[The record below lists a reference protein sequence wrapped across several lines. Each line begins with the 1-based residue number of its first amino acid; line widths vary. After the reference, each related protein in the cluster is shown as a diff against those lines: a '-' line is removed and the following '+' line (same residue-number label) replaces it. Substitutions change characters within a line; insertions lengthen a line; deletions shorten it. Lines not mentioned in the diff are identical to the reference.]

1 MKRFHSLSLLIPI
14 LLLTS
19 CARQSIEKSTVNNLQ
34 SWTPG
39 VFQLPVVA
47 ELEVDETKYSYTKE
61 FEFTDVNKDEEFGLK
76 KEMKLHILN
85 EATTEKKVDFLF
97 QPTFHLVETRKS
109 ITITVEG
116 YPARYKKFRS
126 MTEDDVD
133 LPSRKQL
140 DLEKG
145 SNARSLKIIEA
156 ETELLERVRQQGF
169 ANAELGPRRVVVDH
183 NRAKMDVTLVLNPGP
198 KVLFGDTTVV
208 GNAEVEARFVR
219 RLLEW
224 IAARAPADP
233 ALLDASR

>member
-61 FEFTDVNKDEEFGLK
+61 YEFTDVNKGEEFGLK

-85 EATTEKKVDFLF
+85 EATAEKKVDFLF

-116 YPARYKKFRS
+116 YPARYEKFRS
-126 MTEDDVD
+126 MTEDDIVLLKAAD
-133 LPSRKQL
+133 DILILNANERERLDDPEMESEIKFEKNRSRGL
-140 DLEKG
+140 VAATAIGLML
-145 SNARSLKIIEA
+145 SL
-156 ETELLERVRQQGF
+156 
-169 ANAELGPRRVVVDH
+169 
-183 NRAKMDVTLVLNPGP
+183 
-198 KVLFGDTTVV
+198 
-208 GNAEVEARFVR
+208 
-219 RLLEW
+219 
-224 IAARAPADP
+224 IAIF
-233 ALLDASR
+233 